1 MAAAFKKGLFVFEQ
15 NDKNFDNNI
24 KRFLSQR
31 IEIIEDMYLQKEK
44 DRESLIDRFFTGY
57 HKGAGKRTANKLFKE
72 YFKS

>member
-1 MAAAFKKGLFVFEQ
+1 
-15 NDKNFDNNI
+15 
-24 KRFLSQR
+24 
-31 IEIIEDMYLQKEK
+31 MYLQKEK